1 MNYQNDNDMW
11 DWQGQDYCLEDDTS
25 IGEMSKSLLNGV
37 NQNVDHMSYM
47 FDGAATPV
55 KACGDL
61 AYHVTNNVFS
71 NGFSYLFS
79 YDLPL
84 GCIDVSLF
92 IYGTSGFESVDVA
105 RICEYSRDNALFL
118 RLNAAHLHFI
128 EQNAEVTGKELEQYR
143 EPSSQVKRRRVLQ
156 FESEVLDAPLCNDEA
171 FLRSKETP
179 DSLEDALSEMSQWVA
194 GFTEGTSASSNDCL
208 DPSSEGWIAD
218 CFNDAGMHFCTED
231 ISASGASDVPI
242 DITELCDTPPEYDA
256 NPVKKHPVHINGNVV
271 FKGRK
276 SYMRTPPKL
285 ASSVVYPFA
294 FIKPCGVHGH
304 VTLKDINQR
313 IHNPPTTKPNEED
326 PSVSFPT
333 SAFSGK
339 PVVGKTKIR
348 TEGGK
353 GSITIMRT
361 KG

>member
-11 DWQGQDYCLEDDTS
+11 EWQGQDYCLEDDTS

-37 NQNVDHMSYM
+37 NQNVDHMSYL
-47 FDGAATPV
+47 FDGEATPV

-61 AYHVTNNVFS
+61 AYHVTNN
-71 NGFSYLFS
+71 
-79 YDLPL
+79 
-84 GCIDVSLF
+84 
-92 IYGTSGFESVDVA
+92 
-105 RICEYSRDNALFL
+105 
-118 RLNAAHLHFI
+118 
-128 EQNAEVTGKELEQYR
+128 EVTGKELEQYR

-231 ISASGASDVPI
+231 ISNASGASDVQI

-256 NPVKKHPVHINGNVV
+256 NPVRKHPVHTNGNVV

-294 FIKPCGVHGH
+294 FIKPCGAHGH

-326 PSVSFPT
+326 PVSFPT